1 MSPSEGVL
9 FGDFSAGIDIRGFA
23 HGNMV
28 ANNIIRGRAR
38 AAVAV
43 DVFNGRIP
51 SNTNLVLNRFD
62 DFDASVADVIV
73 GTGVSDTLILGQK
86 GTINDHGSNTVIFAV
101 PRQTEIQGIEA
112 LFKTGGIPRTRS
124 RRNFGK
130 VPR

>member
-1 MSPSEGVL
+1 MSPPEGVL

-23 HGNMV
+23 HGNIV
-28 ANNIIRGRAR
+28 GNNIIRGRAR

-86 GTINDHGSNTVIFAV
+86 GTINDHGSNTVVLPFRV
-101 PRQTEIQGIEA
+101 RP
-112 LFKTGGIPRTRS
+112 
-124 RRNFGK
+124 
-130 VPR
+130 